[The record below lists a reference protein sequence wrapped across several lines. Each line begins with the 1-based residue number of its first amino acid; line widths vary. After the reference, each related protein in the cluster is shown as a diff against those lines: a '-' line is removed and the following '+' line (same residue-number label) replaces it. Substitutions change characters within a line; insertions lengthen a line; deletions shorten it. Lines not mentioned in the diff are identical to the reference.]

1 MSCKYLQIARVP
13 TNRNPHTS
21 PHYCLFLITQR
32 SGLYK
37 PFRNH
42 SPCRA
47 EWHPPRNR
55 PRPILGKCARCQ
67 RPGRPRRSQHPRK
80 RPTDPRCR
88 CSRRGRTCTASQSQ
102 KGQTSKA
109 IAQRPRRK
117 NRVWSGRCIA
127 SAIAVWSMVTSHQVC
142 QGGILL
148 LWRYCST
155 PLVSASLAMQCN
167 PRLLAWF

>member
-1 MSCKYLQIARVP
+1 MSCKYLQIARGS
-13 TNRNPHTS
+13 HKSKS
-21 PHYCLFLITQR
+21 PHIPTLLSVFNHTALRR

-37 PFRNH
+37 PFRGH

-67 RPGRPRRSQHPRK
+67 RPGRPRRSQRPRK

-117 NRVWSGRCIA
+117 NRVWSGRCTA
-127 SAIAVWSMVTSHQVC
+127 SVIAVWSMVTRFAKGES
-142 QGGILL
+142 
-148 LWRYCST
+148 S
-155 PLVSASLAMQCN
+155 
-167 PRLLAWF
+167 